1 MSRERAA
8 GRSLAEWDCIVDE
21 WRSSGQ
27 TKNEFAKAHGINPRT
42 FEGRVWRSSKRRG
55 LTVKSKGM
63 PSRFVE
69 VSPKV
74 PIESPRIGGCRIT
87 MSKTEIEFSTSAEA
101 DLAFQILSK
110 LGHGK

>member
-8 GRSLAEWDCIVDE
+8 GRSLAQWDCLVDE

-27 TKNEFAKAHGINPRT
+27 TKDEFAKARGINPKT
-42 FEGRVWRSSKRRG
+42 FQGRVWQSRKRRG
-55 LTVKSKGM
+55 LTVKSKGV
-63 PSRFVE
+63 PNRFVE

-74 PIESPRIGGCRIT
+74 PVESARIGGCRIT
-87 MSKTEIEFSTSAEA
+87 MSKTEIEFTSSAEA

-110 LGHGK
+110 LGHEK